1 MGELNGAFIDK
12 AMITISVKLTNKKKE
27 EEQNLQRTENVVA
40 NVKYA
45 VSNFTR
51 CRETGWSSR
60 QP

>member
-1 MGELNGAFIDK
+1 MGELNGAFIDT

-27 EEQNLQRTENVVA
+27 QNRQRTENVVA

-45 VSNFTR
+45 VSNFTL
-51 CRETGWSSR
+51 CKETGWSFG